1 MENPNDGFEMWFCGF
16 HEHTRQSYGEEWYA
30 ITVPDPEAS
39 PSSFN
44 SKKLV
49 PLSIPK
55 VLYNKINRADYHAV
69 LGSHLY
75 SFGGQISNPPDSNY
89 GYKEFDNYSTEVWA
103 LDTTHPSDHWKP
115 CPPMTRPRL
124 HPPATVLDGKIY
136 VLAGFNQFFPPNEVG
151 WMEVFDPNLGTW
163 EALPNPPS
171 DNHNHIDQNSMISFA
186 LLETRKEI
194 FVTTKYPNF
203 HNIIFYIYN
212 VMNRSWRKLIPSM
225 RIPEVDYDRVVGVG
239 NTIYWVRLYGII
251 DRESCECVVC
261 IQAYDLDR
269 DVWFKGTVDT
279 HSIYGKRERICD
291 HNHRLH
297 HLCDRKFCLLIRST
311 QNKGKGEDELKNYY
325 LYCLILDVSTIY
337 EDEEWQLSIS
347 IVSVQKY
354 DTGRYFNMLDSLL
367 M

>member
-1 MENPNDGFEMWFCGF
+1 MWFCGF
-16 HEHTRQSYGEEWYA
+16 HDHTRQSYDEEWYA

-55 VLYNKINRADYHAV
+55 VLYNNINRADYHAV

-75 SFGGQISNPPDSNY
+75 SFGGQISTPPDSNY

-115 CPPMTRPRL
+115 CPPMTRPRFY
-124 HPPATVLDGKIY
+124 PPATVLD
-136 VLAGFNQFFPPNEVG
+136 
-151 WMEVFDPNLGTW
+151 DT
-163 EALPNPPS
+163 
-171 DNHNHIDQNSMISFA
+171 
-186 LLETRKEI
+186 
-194 FVTTKYPNF
+194 
-203 HNIIFYIYN
+203 
-212 VMNRSWRKLIPSM
+212 
-225 RIPEVDYDRVVGVG
+225 
-239 NTIYWVRLYGII
+239 
-251 DRESCECVVC
+251 
-261 IQAYDLDR
+261 

-291 HNHRLH
+291 RNHRLH
-297 HLCDRKFCLLIRST
+297 HICDRKFCLLIRST
-311 QNKGKGEDELKNYY
+311 QNKGKGEEELKNYY

-354 DTGRYFNMLDSLL
+354 DTSRYFNMLDSLL